1 MVRQRTC
8 TSKYT
13 MRTTDVTLN
22 LNMGFL
28 DGLTERKLTR
38 NEMESKLVELRC
50 HMCDMLPEPDVLGL
64 EETIQRIAF
73 KSLELGEWT
82 ACDIGAWVSLT
93 PHPPV
98 TYGMQLVVSI
108 QHEIPLSFTTVAEV
122 INAIHD
128 NGASFPITFEEDEN
142 YFLYPFNS
150 EVSDMDDGICLGH

>member
-1 MVRQRTC
+1 
-8 TSKYT
+8 
-13 MRTTDVTLN
+13 
-22 LNMGFL
+22 
-28 DGLTERKLTR
+28 
-38 NEMESKLVELRC
+38 
-50 HMCDMLPEPDVLGL
+50 
-64 EETIQRIAF
+64 
-73 KSLELGEWT
+73 
-82 ACDIGAWVSLT
+82 
-93 PHPPV
+93 V

>member
-1 MVRQRTC
+1 MIRQRTC
-8 TSKYT
+8 TKT
-13 MRTTDVTLN
+13 MRTTDVTLKI
-22 LNMGFL
+22 NMGFL
-28 DGLTERKLTR
+28 DGLTERRMTR
-38 NEMESKLVELRC
+38 EEMESKLVELRC

-64 EETIQRIAF
+64 EEKIQRIAF

-82 ACDIGAWVSLT
+82 ECDIGAWVSLT

-108 QHEIPLSFTTVAEV
+108 QHKAPLSFATVAEV

-128 NGASFPITFEEDEN
+128 NGASFPITFEEDAN

>member
-1 MVRQRTC
+1 MIRQRTC
-8 TSKYT
+8 TKT
-13 MRTTDVTLN
+13 MRTTDVTLKI
-22 LNMGFL
+22 NMGFL
-28 DGLTERKLTR
+28 DGLTERRMTR
-38 NEMESKLVELRC
+38 EEMESKLVELRC

-64 EETIQRIAF
+64 EEKIQRIAF

-82 ACDIGAWVSLT
+82 ECDIGAWVSLT

-108 QHEIPLSFTTVAEV
+108 QHKAPLSFATVAEV

>member
-1 MVRQRTC
+1 MIRQRTC
-8 TSKYT
+8 TKT
-13 MRTTDVTLN
+13 MRTTDVTLKI
-22 LNMGFL
+22 NMGFL
-28 DGLTERKLTR
+28 DGLTERRMTR
-38 NEMESKLVELRC
+38 EEMESKLVELRC

-64 EETIQRIAF
+64 EEKIQRIAF

-82 ACDIGAWVSLT
+82 ECDIGAWVSLT

-108 QHEIPLSFTTVAEV
+108 QHKAPLSFATVAEV

-128 NGASFPITFEEDEN
+128 NGASFPITFEEDAN
-142 YFLYPFNS
+142 YLLYPFNS

>member
-8 TSKYT
+8 AKT
-13 MRTTDVTLN
+13 MRTTDVTLKI
-22 LNMGFL
+22 NMGFL
-28 DGLTERKLTR
+28 DGLTERKMTR
-38 NEMESKLVELRC
+38 EEMESKLVELRC

-73 KSLELGEWT
+73 KSLELCECM
-82 ACDIGAWVSLT
+82 ACDIGACVSLT
-93 PHPPV
+93 PHAPV

-108 QHEIPLSFTTVAEV
+108 QHEAPLSFATVAEV

-128 NGASFPITFEEDEN
+128 NGASFPITFEEDAN

>member
-1 MVRQRTC
+1 
-8 TSKYT
+8 
-13 MRTTDVTLN
+13 MRTTDVTLKI
-22 LNMGFL
+22 NMGFL
-28 DGLTERKLTR
+28 DGLTERRMTR
-38 NEMESKLVELRC
+38 EEMESKLVELRC

-64 EETIQRIAF
+64 EEKIQRIAF

-82 ACDIGAWVSLT
+82 ECDIGAWVSLT

-108 QHEIPLSFTTVAEV
+108 QHKAPLSFATVAEV

-128 NGASFPITFEEDEN
+128 NGASFPITFEEDAN
-142 YFLYPFNS
+142 YLLYPFNS